1 MVFRRENLTKLANF
15 LVISKSIICKK
26 KAAISMIYRFF
37 SKYNKL
43 FYYLFIST
51 HFLALTNASIHGVTW
66 SLFILSEG

>member
-1 MVFRRENLTKLANF
+1 
-15 LVISKSIICKK
+15 
-26 KAAISMIYRFF
+26 MIYRFF

>member
-26 KAAISMIYRFF
+26 SGNQYDIPLF
-37 SKYNKL
+37 SKYNKS
-43 FYYLFIST
+43 FYHLFIST

>member
-26 KAAISMIYRFF
+26 TAISMIYRFF
-37 SKYNKL
+37 SKYNKS
-43 FYYLFIST
+43 FYHLFIST

>member
-26 KAAISMIYRFF
+26 AAISMIYRFF
-37 SKYNKL
+37 SKYNKS
-43 FYYLFIST
+43 FYHLFIST

>member
-15 LVISKSIICKK
+15 LSFQNLLYVKKSGNQYDIPL
-26 KAAISMIYRFF
+26 F
-37 SKYNKL
+37 SKYNKS
-43 FYYLFIST
+43 FYHLFIST